1 MILYIIFLV
10 NHMLKIDSYISVKEM
25 KKYNLN
31 YDEVKRH
38 NEKYVKDSLIKYKD
52 YFDNMYKGID
62 DNILLDEEQRI
73 AILTD
78 EDYNLI
84 VAGAGSGKTTTM
96 AAKVKFLVD
105 IKKVDPKDIIL
116 ISYTNKAVSELKQ
129 RINKDFKIPVLVCTF
144 HKFGVEI
151 LKSKTDEHLKVL
163 TNSYN
168 LVKDY
173 FDKVLCNDNK
183 KLKEFLKFFV
193 FYFDIPLFA
202 LKFNSLNDYFNY
214 KKRNDYLTLKSRL
227 NEYNKQVID
236 ERTNKRY
243 TILGEFLKS
252 NEEVMI
258 ANFLYLNGIDY
269 EYEKPYPKLDKS
281 KTYLPDFTIYQGER
295 IFYLEHFGIN
305 KNGYNKL
312 FGYIDSLK
320 YKYQINNKRKI
331 HKLNNTTLIETY
343 SGPDLLDNLKEQL
356 IKHHIILNPR
366 NPKEIYSKLV
376 DTSKDIYYTRFIIF
390 CLNFI
395 QGFKVKGYNKSD
407 FGKLKAIYQ
416 DERTN
421 MFLNFIENVYDYYQE
436 QLKINHY
443 IDFED
448 MINEAYKKL
457 DNIKLNYKYVIIDE
471 YQDISQQRFNLAK
484 KISEVSDSKIIAVG
498 DDFQSIFA
506 FAGSDI
512 SLFTEFSNLMGYASL
527 LKITHTYRN
536 SQQLINVA
544 GNFVMS
550 NQKQIKKQLISPKN
564 LENPV
569 MVIAYDDSSN
579 KTKNKIMMLNKCLA
593 DIQKQFGD
601 RQKILLIGRYN
612 FEKYYLINSDDF
624 SEISTDKIKAKK
636 FPNFE
641 IDFLSAHS
649 SKGLGYDQVIILNGD
664 DGTYGFPSQIKD
676 DPIMQVINV
685 FDNSY
690 LFAEERRLFYVA
702 LTRTKNKVYI
712 LTPVNNPSSFI
723 LEIIK
728 YNQVKLYNKTG
739 IKLSKKPHLCPK
751 CGYPLIRKYNS
762 FKINNLYICSNEKEL
777 CDFKTNNLKYKK
789 NITKCPKCNGDL
801 IVKHSRKKNYDF
813 IGCTNYNKGCNYTE
827 NI

>member
-1 MILYIIFLV
+1 MPYE
-10 NHMLKIDSYISVKEM
+10 YISVKNI

-38 NEKYVKDSLIKYKD
+38 NEKYIKDALVTYKD

-84 VAGAGSGKTTTM
+84 VAGAGAGKTTTM

-105 IKKVDPKDIIL
+105 IKKVDPNDIIL

-129 RINKDFKIPVLVCTF
+129 RINKDFKIPALVCTF

-151 LKSKTDEHLKVL
+151 LKKDTDEHLKVL

-173 FDKVLCNDNK
+173 FDKVLGNDNK

-295 IFYLEHFGIN
+295 VFYLEHFGIN

-331 HKLNNTTLIETY
+331 HKLNKTTLIETY
-343 SGPDLLDNLKEQL
+343 SGADLLDNLKEQL
-356 IKHHIILNPR
+356 LNHHIILNPKS
-366 NPKEIYSKLV
+366 PKEIYSKLV
-376 DTSKDIYYTRFIIF
+376 DTSKDVYYTRFIIF

-395 QGFKVKGYNKSD
+395 QGFKIKGYNKTD
-407 FGKLKAIYQ
+407 FGKLKTIYN
-416 DERTN
+416 DERTSL
-421 MFLNFIENVYDYYQE
+421 FLNFIEGVYDYYQE

-448 MINEAYKKL
+448 MINLAYEKL

-544 GNFVMS
+544 GNFVMM
-550 NQKQIKKQLISPKN
+550 NQKQIKKQLISPKD
-564 LENPV
+564 LINPV

-579 KTKNKIMMLNKCLA
+579 KTKNKIAMLNRCLA
-593 DIQKQFGD
+593 DIKKNFND
-601 RQKILLIGRYN
+601 KQKILLIGRYN
-612 FEKYYLINSDDF
+612 FEKYYLINSEDF
-624 SEISTDKIKAKK
+624 YEVSHDKIKSKK

-676 DPIMQVINV
+676 DPIMQIINV
-685 FDNSY
+685 YDNSY

-723 LEIIK
+723 LELIK
-728 YNQVKLYNKTG
+728 YKNVKLYNKTG
-739 IKLSKKPHLCPK
+739 INLSKKPHLCPK

-762 FKINNLYICSNEKEL
+762 FKIHNLYVCSNEKEL

-789 NITKCPKCNGDL
+789 NITKCPKCDGEL

-813 IGCTNYNKGCNYTE
+813 IGCTNYEKGCNYTE

>member
-1 MILYIIFLV
+1 MPYE
-10 NHMLKIDSYISVKEM
+10 YISIKDI

-38 NEKYVKDSLIKYKD
+38 NEKYIKDALIKYKD

-62 DNILLDEEQRI
+62 DNIVLDEEQRI

-84 VAGAGSGKTTTM
+84 VAGAGAGKTTTM

-105 IKKVDPKDIIL
+105 IKKVKPEDIIL

-129 RINKDFKIPVLVCTF
+129 RINKDFKIPALVCTF

-151 LKSKTDEHLKVL
+151 LKKDTDEHLKVL
-163 TNSYN
+163 TSSYN

-173 FDKVLCNDNK
+173 FDKVLGNDNK
-183 KLKEFLKFFV
+183 KLKEFLRFFV

-202 LKFNSLNDYFNY
+202 LNFNSLNDYFNY

-305 KNGYNKL
+305 QNGYNKL
-312 FGYIDSLK
+312 LGYIDSLK

-331 HKLNNTTLIETY
+331 HKLNNTTLLETY
-343 SGPDLLDNLKEQL
+343 SGSNLLDNLKEQL
-356 IKHHIILNPR
+356 INHHIILTPR

-376 DTSKDIYYTRFIIF
+376 DTSKDVYYTRFIIF

-395 QGFKVKGYNKSD
+395 QGFKIKGYNKLD
-407 FGKLKAIYQ
+407 FGKLKAIYN
-416 DERTN
+416 DERTSL
-421 MFLNFIENVYDYYQE
+421 FLNFIEGVYDYYQE

-448 MINEAYKKL
+448 MINLAYEKL
-457 DNIKLNYKYVIIDE
+457 DNVKLNYKYVIIDE

-484 KISEVSDSKIIAVG
+484 KISEVSDAKIIAVG

-544 GNFVMS
+544 GNFVMT
-550 NQKQIKKQLISPKN
+550 NQKQIKKQLVSPKQ

-579 KTKNKIMMLNKCLA
+579 KTKNKITMLNKCLA
-593 DIQKQFGD
+593 DIKKNFND
-601 RQKILLIGRYN
+601 KQKILLIGRYN

-624 SEISTDKIKAKK
+624 YEISNDKIKSKK

-676 DPIMQVINV
+676 DPIMQIINV
-685 FDNSY
+685 YDNSY

-702 LTRTKNKVYI
+702 LTRTKNKVYV

-723 LEIIK
+723 LEIVK
-728 YNQVKLYNKTG
+728 YKNVQLYNKTG

-762 FKINNLYICSNEKEL
+762 FKIHNLYICSNEKEL

-789 NITKCPKCNGDL
+789 NITKCPKCDGEL

-813 IGCTNYNKGCNYTE
+813 IGCTNYDKGCNYTE

>member
-1 MILYIIFLV
+1 
-10 NHMLKIDSYISVKEM
+10 MLDEYISIKYL
-25 KKYNLN
+25 KKHNLN
-31 YDEVKRH
+31 YDDVKKH
-38 NEKYVKDSLIKYKD
+38 NEKYIKDSLIKYKD
-52 YFDNMYKGID
+52 YFDNMYRGID

-173 FDKVLCNDNK
+173 FDKVLCNDNQ

-295 IFYLEHFGIN
+295 VFYLEHFGIN

-320 YKYQINNKRKI
+320 YKHQINNKRKI
-331 HKLNNTTLIETY
+331 HRLNKTTLIETY
-343 SGPDLLDNLKEQL
+343 SGSDLLNNLKEQL
-356 IKHHIILNPR
+356 INHHIVLNPR

-395 QGFKVKGYNKSD
+395 QGFKVKGYNKAD
-407 FGKLKAIYQ
+407 FGKLKAIYN
-416 DERTN
+416 DERSN
-421 MFLNFIENVYDYYQE
+421 IFLNFIENVYDYYQE

-448 MINEAYKKL
+448 MINEAYEKL

-550 NQKQIKKQLISPKN
+550 NNKQIKKQLISPKQ

-569 MVIAYDDSSN
+569 MVIVYDDSSN
-579 KTKNKIMMLNKCLA
+579 KTKNKIAMLNRCLD
-593 DIQKQFGD
+593 DIQKKFGNN
-601 RQKILLIGRYN
+601 QKILLIGRYN
-612 FEKYYLINSDDF
+612 FEKYYLINTDDF
-624 SEISTDKIKAKK
+624 YEISNDKIKSKK
-636 FPNFE
+636 YPCFE

-649 SKGLGYDQVIILNGD
+649 SKGLGYDQVIVLNGD

-676 DPIMQVINV
+676 DPIMQIINV
-685 FDNSY
+685 VDNSY

-762 FKINNLYICSNEKEL
+762 FKINNLYVCSNEKEL

-789 NITKCPKCNGDL
+789 NITKCPKCNGSL
-801 IVKHSRKKNYDF
+801 VVKHSKLKNYDF
-813 IGCTNYNKGCNYTE
+813 IGCTNYEKGCHYTE
-827 NI
+827 SI

>member
-1 MILYIIFLV
+1 
-10 NHMLKIDSYISVKEM
+10 MLKIDSYISVKEM

-38 NEKYVKDSLIKYKD
+38 NEKYIKDSLIKYKD

-305 KNGYNKL
+305 KSGYNKL

-448 MINEAYKKL
+448 MINEAYEKL

-612 FEKYYLINSDDF
+612 FEKYYLLNSDDF

-739 IKLSKKPHLCPK
+739 IKLSKRPHLCPK

-789 NITKCPKCNGDL
+789 NITKCPKCHGDL